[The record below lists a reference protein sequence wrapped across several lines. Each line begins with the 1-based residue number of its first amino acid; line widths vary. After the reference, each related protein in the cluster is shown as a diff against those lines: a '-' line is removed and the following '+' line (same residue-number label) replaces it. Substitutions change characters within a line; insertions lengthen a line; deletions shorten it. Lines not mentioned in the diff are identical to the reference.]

1 MIDIRCIDDLLI
13 ENGDLM
19 IGEASGDLVERL
31 AYASVGEF
39 KMSPQSGFGLAY
51 MINAPGNL
59 QEVVPT
65 IIEDMKRNGVDYKKI
80 EIDSNGIN
88 ITLNE

>member
-1 MIDIRCIDDLLI
+1 MIDIRCIDDLLV

-31 AYASVGEF
+31 AYANVGEF
-39 KMSPQSGFGLAY
+39 KMSPMSGFGLVN
-51 MINAPGNL
+51 MINAPGKL
-59 QEVVPT
+59 QEIVPS
-65 IIEDMKRNGVDYKKI
+65 IIEDMKRNGVNYNKI

-88 ITLNE
+88 IRLNE